1 VKVPVIIDQRSLKKA
16 FTLKTLCNNMSL
28 AQFYLP
34 ILCVDHT
41 EGLRGE
47 WVGAGG
53 GGGYYVGDATEDA
66 SDQ

>member
-1 VKVPVIIDQRSLKKA
+1 
-16 FTLKTLCNNMSL
+16 MSL